1 MIVNCNKCNK
11 NFNLDN
17 RLIPENGRLLQ
28 CGNCNNEWFYIPNS
42 KSDFILQ
49 QPEANIKIEN
59 NVKDKSLKSNIP
71 IFDTNNYKEIKSENI
86 IKKNNIEKKIDKSK
100 YILNNILIFIISF
113 VAFLILFDSFK
124 IYLSKLF
131 PNIIPIL
138 NSLYET
144 LYDLKLFLK
153 DLFN

>member
-59 NVKDKSLKSNIP
+59 NVKDKSLKSNVP

-86 IKKNNIEKKIDKSK
+86 IKKNNIEKKVDKSK

-124 IYLSKLF
+124 IYLSELF

>member
-59 NVKDKSLKSNIP
+59 NVKDKSLKSNVP

-86 IKKNNIEKKIDKSK
+86 IKKNNIEKKVDKSK
-100 YILNNILIFIISF
+100 YILNNILIFIITF

>member
-59 NVKDKSLKSNIP
+59 NVKDKSLKSNVP

-86 IKKNNIEKKIDKSK
+86 IKKNNIEKKVDKSK